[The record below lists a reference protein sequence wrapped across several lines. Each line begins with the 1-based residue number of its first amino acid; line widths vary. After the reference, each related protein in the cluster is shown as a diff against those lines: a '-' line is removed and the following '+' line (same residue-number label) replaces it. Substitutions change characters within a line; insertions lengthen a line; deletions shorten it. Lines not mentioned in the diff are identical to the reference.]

1 MNEDT
6 IAGKLK
12 SVGGKIK
19 QATGEAFGNQE
30 LANSGA
36 ADQVKGA
43 TQETWGNVKDV
54 AHDAAATSRAKAVNA
69 DESAEVKAHDT
80 RTGIA
85 GSAEHLKDKV
95 AHGIDNL
102 KERLHEEREV
112 HQVQ

>member
-6 IAGKLK
+6 VAGKLK

-19 QATGEAFGNQE
+19 QATGETFGNQE
-30 LANSGA
+30 LANSGT

-43 TQETWGNVKDV
+43 TQETWGNVKEG
-54 AHDAAATSRAKAVNA
+54 ASDAFATSKARTTGTRQ
-69 DESAEVKAHDT
+69 DAEVEAHDT

-85 GSAEHLKDKV
+85 ATAEHLKDKV
-95 AHGIDNL
+95 AHSIDNL
-102 KERLHEEREV
+102 KEHLHEEREV